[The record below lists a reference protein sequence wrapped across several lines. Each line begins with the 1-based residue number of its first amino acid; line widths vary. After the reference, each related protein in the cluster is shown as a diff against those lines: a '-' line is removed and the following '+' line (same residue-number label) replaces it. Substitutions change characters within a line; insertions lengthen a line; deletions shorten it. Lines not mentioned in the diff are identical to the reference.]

1 MELTLFLENGKMLV
15 FNNVISLERDLCYTN
30 IIAFSYESGMDGKK
44 KKAFFN
50 TRNICGLSVDKE
62 DFDVNINSD
71 GDLTIK
77 MEKKAE
83 ESEQKAHYL
92 RREFAYSKYEQTL
105 ILPDDVQ
112 KESIAARV
120 ANGVLTI
127 TLPKIKV
134 EEQKVARQ
142 ITVG

>member
-1 MELTLFLENGKMLV
+1 MYRNSWLPEV
-15 FNNVISLERDLCYTN
+15 FNDFLNTANMPKANATAPAINVQESDKDYTVEL
-30 IIAFSYESGMDGKK
+30 A
-44 KKAFFN
+44 AP
-50 TRNICGLSVDKE
+50 GLSKD

-83 ESEQKAHYL
+83 EKEEKGHYL

-112 KESIAARV
+112 KEGIAARV
-120 ANGVLTI
+120 ANGVLI
-127 TLPKIKV
+127 VVLPKIKV
-134 EEQKVARQ
+134 QEQKVARQ
-142 ITVG
+142 ITVD

>member
-1 MELTLFLENGKMLV
+1 MIFWTLQICLRQIQQHQLSTYWSLKKNYIVEL
-15 FNNVISLERDLCYTN
+15 
-30 IIAFSYESGMDGKK
+30 A
-44 KKAFFN
+44 AP
-50 TRNICGLSVDKE
+50 GLSKE